1 MATAQLGPILRYIRR
16 LGGGPPGDDDDAALL
31 QRFIRLGD
39 AEAFSAII
47 RRHGPM
53 VLGVCRRVLSDG
65 NDVDDAFQAVFLLLV
80 RKAGSLRHPE
90 RLGPWLHG
98 VAHRVALKAR
108 SLGVRRRRREQPL
121 TDLPTVPVDD
131 LLWRD
136 LRPVLDDAVRA
147 LPARYRG
154 PVVLCYLQGMTHAEA
169 ARQLGCPPGTV
180 ATRLSRAR
188 HQLRA
193 RLVRRGVTL
202 SAAALAAALTG
213 RAEADVVP
221 ALLASTVHAA
231 GSATVPSHI
240 TALTEGVCKAM
251 LFEKLRYV
259 VMALIAAAAL
269 GIIVLGYRSGA
280 AEPTDP
286 PIVMRPVPPAKAAET
301 EGQPAIVQTT
311 NFIVTAPTRGLAILF
326 AEAAERHRKELATLW
341 LGKELPTWVEPCPI
355 QVTIKMNGTG
365 GATTFEFGEAPAAD
379 RFFAGGISS
388 NRSFAFQQSKVKR
401 RNMHLEGSL
410 ERLLISAL
418 PHEITHT
425 VFADYFGKPMVRWAD
440 EGAAVLSE
448 DEDDQRRHDDLAR
461 QLVETSGRAIP
472 LRRLLSRT
480 DFPTEVM
487 ALYAEGYSLTRFL
500 VSQKDRKTWLAF
512 VNQGMDDG
520 WDSAAKSHYGYRD
533 VEAMED
539 AWLADVRRQRQ
550 TSKPLPAAPVRDGNE
565 LDLPASVP
573 PVTGFAMLSKDG
585 VYLRLREV
593 GCVFAPTVPSSRD
606 GSGAV
611 VALVPVLQQ
620 VSRTLLA
627 AETPVFG
634 MDGKRIDAKKL
645 PELLKK
651 EKPVLVSQD
660 GKMVDAFHLQLIK
673 EGTLI
678 IVPPPVPRIPQP
690 VPPTVAR

>member
-16 LGGGPPGDDDDAALL
+16 LGGAPPSDDTDAALL

-39 AEAFSAII
+39 AEAFSAMI

-53 VLGVCRRVLSDG
+53 VLGVCRRVLTDC
-65 NDVDDAFQAVFLLLV
+65 NDVEDAFQAVFLLLV

-108 SLGVRRRRREQPL
+108 SLGVRRHRRQEPL
-121 TDLPTVPVDD
+121 ADLPIVPVDD

-136 LRPVLDDAVRA
+136 LRPVLDDAVRS
-147 LPARYRG
+147 LPARYRE

-213 RAEADVVP
+213 RAEADVMP
-221 ALLASTVHAA
+221 ALLASTVRAA
-231 GSATVPSHI
+231 SSPMVPSHI

-259 VMALIAAAAL
+259 VMALMAAAVV
-269 GIIVLGYRSGA
+269 GIITLGYRSGA

-286 PIVMRPVPPAKAAET
+286 PTVTRPVPPSKRT
-301 EGQPAIVQTT
+301 EKEGPPAIVQTT

-326 AEAAERHRKELATLW
+326 AEAAERHRKELAILW
-341 LGKELPTWVEPCPI
+341 LGRELPAWAEPCPI
-355 QVTIKMNGTG
+355 QVRITMDGTG
-365 GATTFEFGEAPAAD
+365 GATSFEFGEAPTVD

-388 NRSFAFQQSKVKR
+388 NRGFDFQQSKVKSR
-401 RNMHLEGSL
+401 SMHLEGSL

-418 PHEITHT
+418 PHEVTHT
-425 VFADYFGKPMVRWAD
+425 VLADYFGKPLVRWAD
-440 EGAAVLSE
+440 EGGAVLSE
-448 DEDDQRRHDDLAR
+448 DEDDQRRHDDVAR
-461 QLVETSGRAIP
+461 QLVETPGRAIP

-480 DFPTEVM
+480 DFPRDVI

-500 VSQKDRKTWLAF
+500 VNQKDRKTWLAF
-512 VNQGMDDG
+512 VKQGMDDG
-520 WDSAAKSHYGYRD
+520 WDSAGRSHYGYRD

-539 AWLADVRRQRQ
+539 AWLADLRRQRE
-550 TSKPLPAAPVRDGNE
+550 KPKPMPPAPARNENE
-565 LDLPASVP
+565 LDIPASVP

-593 GCVFAPTVPSSRD
+593 GCVFAPTEPSSKD

-611 VALVPVLQQ
+611 VAFVPVLQQ

-627 AETPVFG
+627 AETPVYG
-634 MDGKRIDAKKL
+634 MDGTRVDAKKL

-673 EGTLI
+673 DGTLI
-678 IVPPPVPRIPQP
+678 IVPPPVPRTPQP
-690 VPPTVAR
+690 TPPLSVR